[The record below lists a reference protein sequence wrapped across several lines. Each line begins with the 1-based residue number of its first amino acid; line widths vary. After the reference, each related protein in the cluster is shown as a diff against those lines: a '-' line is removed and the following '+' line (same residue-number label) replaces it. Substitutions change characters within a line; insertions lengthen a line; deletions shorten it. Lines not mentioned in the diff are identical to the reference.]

1 MQKLKAHI
9 GFKISLAI
17 LIAALLVPSFV
28 KLAHAFE
35 THKHEVC
42 KTPQKSHYHELDL
55 DCEFYKFKLSH
66 TFNFEPETYSFG
78 VVHQIAHVEN
88 YYKSFYKNSEH
99 QNTSLRG
106 PPQLI

>member
-9 GFKISLAI
+9 GYKISLVL
-17 LIAALLVPSFV
+17 LIVALLVPSFV

-35 THKHEVC
+35 THIHEVC

-66 TFNFEPETYSFG
+66 TFNFNPETYSFSTISHIFQ
-78 VVHQIAHVEN
+78 VDDF
-88 YYKSFYKNSEH
+88 YKSVYKNLRI
-99 QNTSLRG
+99 QQTSLRG
-106 PPQLI
+106 PPHLI

>member
-9 GFKISLAI
+9 GFKISLIA
-17 LIAALLVPSFV
+17 LIVALLVPSFV

-66 TFNFEPETYSFG
+66 AFNFQPEVFSLEITK
-78 VVHQIAHVEN
+78 QILHLDN
-88 YYKSFYKNSEH
+88 FYKAFYNNL
-99 QNTSLRG
+99 QLQQPSLRG